1 MLVPSIF
8 SENFFDDWM
17 DSSFANMRDVDRQ
30 LYGKNANRVMK
41 TDVREH
47 DEGYDVEID
56 LPGFKKDEIEVQLE
70 NGYLTISASKG
81 VEKKDEKHGK
91 LIRHERYTGTMQ
103 RTFYVGNTL
112 TEEDIK
118 GKFEDGVLTLNIP
131 KAKPKL
137 PEKKNILIEG

>member
-91 LIRHERYTGTMQ
+91 LIRNERYTGTMQ

>member
-1 MLVPSIF
+1 
-8 SENFFDDWM
+8 M

-70 NGYLTISASKG
+70 NGYLTIRTSRASLRTACSRSTFRRLNRGSPRK
-81 VEKKDEKHGK
+81 
-91 LIRHERYTGTMQ
+91 
-103 RTFYVGNTL
+103 RTFSL
-112 TEEDIK
+112 RDK
-118 GKFEDGVLTLNIP
+118 IP
-131 KAKPKL
+131 KGGPAGRTAK
-137 PEKKNILIEG
+137 I